1 MFQSFIFITRKRTLI
16 HLKTKPFLRNSATG
30 WILFITCISLIL
42 GKIGSQGVCGAF
54 QVKKFLGRCMFDPL
68 CECFRAPSLFSDLFT
83 RDPTIPHRSTCCC
96 CWDNRWYGN
105 RHPPDAAV
113 RRPTRFPNVRR
124 IDVTAGRCVTS
135 RRNMRA
141 DILLSVAERRPE
153 TYFYFRLENDYDFS
167 RSSY

>member
-1 MFQSFIFITRKRTLI
+1 MCVAPFRLKSSSAGVCLTRSVNVLEHHR
-16 HLKTKPFLRNSATG
+16 S
-30 WILFITCISLIL
+30 SLISSR
-42 GKIGSQGVCGAF
+42 GTQQSPTGAL
-54 QVKKFLGRCMFDPL
+54 V
-68 CECFRAPSLFSDLFT
+68 AAA
-83 RDPTIPHRSTCCC
+83 
-96 CWDNRWYGN
+96 NRWYGN